1 MLSLDFPW
9 CYNFDG
15 LEIYFYSISKQQIK
29 SFEQIYF
36 LVKSKTLNVNIKS
49 LDTRTICAGHLP
61 SYVCILKYL
70 LMRKNCGQILFAQS
84 NI

>member
-15 LEIYFYSISKQQIK
+15 LEIYFYLTFKQQTK

-36 LVKSKTLNVNIKS
+36 LVKSKNTK
-49 LDTRTICAGHLP
+49 C
-61 SYVCILKYL
+61 
-70 LMRKNCGQILFAQS
+70 
-84 NI
+84 